1 MFRSNIEAA
10 DTMMKQL
17 AGGVLRGEPAHW
29 LLEPNR
35 HGERVTSQ
43 HGCVCVCVW
52 ERARGAVRSVCVS
65 PSVRME
71 TWSKRC
77 KKWRKN
83 KKVGRESLGSG
94 ITHAKHFFFSLNLL
108 RVVLYRRASR
118 SVCVLEVG
126 RSERKKKKKT
136 SGMADSRA
144 PRAGGPG
151 ITRHWRGW
159 YCACALA
166 SPACTLGSVD
176 AGTLAWLSASICQF
190 VFMFEGFAGRTATT
204 TTRNSWSF
212 TGKRLGISPR
222 EATRQSAD
230 VERWGVRETSNF
242 SNSASG
248 GEGGLAL
255 SAVCEEER
263 AVVQQLNVSAWILF
277 LGGEPVTRTT
287 LWSLR
292 GKHTGDGPFDALCG
306 PINTFYMRLQHQCCW
321 CECVISKLTRG
332 GQDDEKTGCFF
343 QPVLCLRPR
352 NWLNSCCGGEKWS
365 SRSVRGDCFISS
377 IL

>member
-52 ERARGAVRSVCVS
+52 ERARGAVRSVCVFHR
-65 PSVRME
+65 VWE
-71 TWSKRC
+71 WKRD
-77 KKWRKN
+77 RKGARSEG
-83 KKVGRESLGSG
+83 KTKRWEEKVSARGSRTRN
-94 ITHAKHFFFSLNLL
+94 IFFSPVNLL

-126 RSERKKKKKT
+126 RSERKKKKT

-263 AVVQQLNVSAWILF
+263 AVVKQLNVSAWILF